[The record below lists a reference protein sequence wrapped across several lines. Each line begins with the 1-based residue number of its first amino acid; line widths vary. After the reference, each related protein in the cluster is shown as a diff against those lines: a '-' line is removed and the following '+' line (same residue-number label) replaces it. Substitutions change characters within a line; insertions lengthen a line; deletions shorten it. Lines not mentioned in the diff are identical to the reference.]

1 MVVNV
6 SEIEKVLKDKN
17 VSLSSTAASILLRIC
32 SENYLEKL
40 LKELCKTMSEMST
53 DYKID
58 IIKSLENVLRA
69 YPKQYKVINEF
80 LLIVLSNEEA
90 EEIKR

>member
-1 MVVNV
+1 
-6 SEIEKVLKDKN
+6 
-17 VSLSSTAASILLRIC
+17 
-32 SENYLEKL
+32 
-40 LKELCKTMSEMST
+40 MSEMST

-80 LLIVLSNEEA
+80 LLIVLSNEDA